1 MLCSRHQSPRRAG
14 AHNGYS
20 RLFDGLF
27 YWAPSQGTREVD
39 FLLQRGRELI
49 AIEVKA
55 TSRPQAADFAGLKAV
70 AELPQVS
77 RRVLVHT
84 GQRAFTTDDGVE
96 ALPVT
101 DFVRLVERG
110 RL

>member
-1 MLCSRHQSPRRAG
+1 
-14 AHNGYS
+14 
-20 RLFDGLF
+20 
-27 YWAPSQGTREVD
+27 VD